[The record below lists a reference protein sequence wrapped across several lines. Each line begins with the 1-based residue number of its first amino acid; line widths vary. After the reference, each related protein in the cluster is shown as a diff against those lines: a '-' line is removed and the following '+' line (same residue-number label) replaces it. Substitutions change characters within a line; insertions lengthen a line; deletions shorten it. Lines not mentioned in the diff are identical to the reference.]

1 MKLRICFLV
10 MGLIPVL
17 YYGVAMLAPAGRAAT
32 VSDGFQR
39 LGKAAVARIESA
51 QEVDAESED
60 VFQPRIA
67 LAEAAMATANGA
79 ATSTADRRGYTQLVR
94 YLQTVKMERSQA
106 LANPDRSSLDHE
118 STNAAREAAERE
130 FR

>member
-39 LGKAAVARIESA
+39 LGKAAAARIESA
-51 QEVDAESED
+51 QEADAESED

-67 LAEAAMATANGA
+67 LAEAGVATANGA
-79 ATSTADRRGYTQLVR
+79 AASAADRRGYTQLVR
-94 YLQTVKMERSQA
+94 YLETVKTERSQV
-106 LANPDRSSLDHE
+106 LANPDASSIDHE
-118 STNAAREAAERE
+118 STNAAREAVQRE
-130 FR
+130 FK